1 MFNIDTLTRKN
12 IRELTPYSSAREE
25 FSGQATVLLDAN
37 ENPYDTDL
45 NRYPDP
51 FQKELKNAIADLKNV
66 AADQLF
72 IGNGSDEAID
82 LLFRAFCEP
91 KNSKAYI
98 FPPTYGMYAVSA
110 QINDIEIVRL
120 PLRENFQLPALAT
133 IKNEI
138 KSTGLLFIC
147 SPNNPT
153 GTVYGLA
160 QIKEMADGF
169 YGLVVVDEAYID
181 FSSSESALAL
191 LDSTP
196 NLVVLQT
203 MSKAWG
209 LAGLR
214 LGIAAASKEII
225 KVLNKIKPPYNVN
238 TLSQAKGIEVLRN
251 DDLVQQQ
258 IKQIQDQRKALR
270 RALQATKGV
279 RKVYP
284 SEANFILAEFD
295 QAAMVFRELQSKGII
310 IRNRTRLI
318 KNCLRITVGT
328 PQQNKLLITTLKNIS
343 R

>member
-295 QAAMVFRELQSKGII
+295 QAATVFRELQSKGII

>member
-238 TLSQAKGIEVLRN
+238 TLSQAKGVEVLRN